1 MSQTSPGASWGALS
15 RGQQILIGA
24 SLLLFIDLFLPWN
37 KFCADLGATDF
48 CVSANGWHRFGLLAG
63 VIAIA
68 IVALEG
74 LAAMGNDVLKGSNK
88 GTILLSMAGVVLVS
102 TILRVLMDSDGLA
115 WGAWVGIV
123 LSLAV
128 AYGGWLRYQEAP
140 SAGAGPGT
148 TTTTPPPA
156 S

>member
-1 MSQTSPGASWGALS
+1 MSQTPSVSSFS
-15 RGQQILIGA
+15 RAQQILIGG
-24 SLLLFIDLFLPWN
+24 SLLLIIDLFFPWN
-37 KFCADLGATDF
+37 RFCAGPF
-48 CVSANGWHRFGLLAG
+48 CVSVNGWHQFGILAGLLAL
-63 VIAIA
+63 AL
-68 IVALEG
+68 IVFEVMAV
-74 LAAMGNDVLKGSNK
+74 MGNDILKSDNK
-88 GTILLSMAGVVLVS
+88 GTIILACAVGALVS
-102 TILRVLMDSDGLA
+102 SVLRVIMNLDGAA

-140 SAGAGPGT
+140 STGTGT

>member
-1 MSQTSPGASWGALS
+1 
-15 RGQQILIGA
+15 
-24 SLLLFIDLFLPWN
+24 LLLFIDLFFPWN
-37 KFCADLGATDF
+37 KFCADIGTGDF

-63 VIAIA
+63 VLAIA
-68 IVALEG
+68 IVVLEG

-88 GTILLSMAGVVLVS
+88 GTIILSLAGGVLVS
-102 TILRVLMDSDGLA
+102 TILRVLMDSEGMA

-140 SAGAGPGT
+140 STGAGT